1 MVFPN
6 RSEILE
12 NIKTGRHTFLI
23 DANGDFVGNS
33 MELDT
38 SGSQPRRIASA
49 ILVESATICNMMS

>member
-1 MVFPN
+1 MHRICEEMLMVFPN

-38 SGSQPRRIASA
+38 SGSQ
-49 ILVESATICNMMS
+49 LGG